1 MSSDFRIGDFVIR
14 RIHHLLGADPANPS
28 PASRALMAQLRQ
40 AASSE
45 PGTAPS
51 VWGVTLEGL
60 PDLPPGRRERT
71 EQAIHIALTQFAE
84 HQQSRQRSMHDA
96 KQPFGR
102 AVRRLASAQNPDAPH
117 ETPVYRRFTAMSTA
131 TTLPGLLAHSRGLI
145 TQLRSHEIPFNYG
158 RYAEDLY
165 WFLSPQGAREVHRQW
180 GRDFHRQIT
189 PEIQSTSEGEA
200 Q

>member
-1 MSSDFRIGDFVIR
+1 MSSDFRIGDYVTR
-14 RIHHLLGADPANPS
+14 RIHQLLGADPAHPS
-28 PASRALMAQLRQ
+28 PVSRALLAQLRQ
-40 AASSE
+40 AVSSE

-51 VWGVTLEGL
+51 VWAITLEGL

-71 EQAIHIALTQFAE
+71 EQAIHLALTQFAE
-84 HQQSRQRSMHDA
+84 HQQSRQRSMHDP
-96 KQPFGR
+96 KQSFGR
-102 AVRRLASAQNPDAPH
+102 AVRRLASIQNADNPH

-165 WFLSPQGAREVHRQW
+165 WFLSPHGARDVHRQW
-180 GRDFHRQIT
+180 GRDFHKLAT
-189 PEIQSTSEGEA
+189 PETDNKPEGEA
-200 Q
+200 K